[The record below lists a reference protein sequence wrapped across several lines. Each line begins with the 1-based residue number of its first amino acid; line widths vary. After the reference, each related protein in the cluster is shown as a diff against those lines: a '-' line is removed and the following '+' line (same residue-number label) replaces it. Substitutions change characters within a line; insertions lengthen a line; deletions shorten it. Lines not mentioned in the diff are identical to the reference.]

1 MQRIIIDTDC
11 GSDDAAAI
19 MMALK
24 SEDIKVEAITAVCG
38 NVPLPLAVNN
48 ALMTIEVSGAQM
60 PPLYAGAEKPLFKE
74 LVTAVN
80 VHGND
85 GMGDMDLIHPSLKPE
100 KEHAVDAILRL
111 VKTYPDEITIIAI
124 GPVTNIALAIMKEP
138 ETMKKVKHIYS
149 MGTSGF
155 GPGNCTPVSEF
166 NVYVDAEAYHIMINS
181 GIPVTIVGF
190 DVCLGDAALLKEDL
204 DTLAESDVKSAEFA
218 VKCNRRLVEY
228 NIEASNKCFLDLPD
242 AVAMAVMLW
251 PDVVLEK
258 KDCYA
263 HVCLKEPEAYGQVI
277 LNDGRKLAIQEGFLG
292 RKPNVS
298 VCTKLN
304 KHKMKKRLMALLM
317 KN

>member
-1 MQRIIIDTDC
+1 MSLHPVRQY
-11 GSDDAAAI
+11 
-19 MMALK
+19 
-24 SEDIKVEAITAVCG
+24 
-38 NVPLPLAVNN
+38 VP
-48 ALMTIEVSGAQM
+48 E
-60 PPLYAGAEKPLFKE
+60 E

-100 KEHAVDAILRL
+100 KEHAIDAILRL

-204 DTLAESDVKSAEFA
+204 DTLAESGIKSADFA

-242 AVAMAVMLW
+242 AVAMAVL
-251 PDVVLEK
+251 
-258 KDCYA
+258 
-263 HVCLKEPEAYGQVI
+263 
-277 LNDGRKLAIQEGFLG
+277 
-292 RKPNVS
+292 
-298 VCTKLN
+298 
-304 KHKMKKRLMALLM
+304 
-317 KN
+317 